1 MQMQKRAILLR
12 RLVGVACV
20 GLPLLLIWQLV
31 FYGPVPGDM
40 AAVFPG
46 LAVSEAVSQTQLW
59 LALLLGFI
67 PFGIGLWLLVTMRA
81 LLGLYAQGQ
90 ALSVD
95 AAGDIRRI
103 GLGLLALGVLPIV
116 IRPVQGVL
124 LSWNNPPGERMLS
137 VFFGSNDIG
146 FLLGG
151 AVMLMIG
158 WAMAEAAEAAAENR
172 AFV

>member
-1 MQMQKRAILLR
+1 MHMQKRTILLR
-12 RLVGVACV
+12 RLVSFACV

-31 FYGPVPGDM
+31 IYGPVPGG
-40 AAVFPG
+40 AAAAFPG
-46 LAVSEAVSQTQLW
+46 FVVSEAVNQTQLW
-59 LALLLGFI
+59 LARLLGFI
-67 PFGIGLWLLVTMRA
+67 PLGIGLWLLVTMRA

-116 IRPVQGVL
+116 IRPVQAVL
-124 LSWNNPPGERMLS
+124 LSWNNPPGERMVS

-146 FLLGG
+146 FVLGG